1 MISSRGAAMNQSWL
15 RSILNLVA
23 RVAILNCGNLF
34 RVCVTTYRGTMHRNL
49 VRIGLV
55 FGYSLSYYRD
65 IVRGV
70 RAFAESRPRWT
81 LRADASKSILSYAVP

>member
-1 MISSRGAAMNQSWL
+1 
-15 RSILNLVA
+15 
-23 RVAILNCGNLF
+23 
-34 RVCVTTYRGTMHRNL
+34 MHRNL